1 MGYLLYDVN
10 PGEGFNLR
18 RDVYMRIANL
28 VRNLNE
34 DAPWILVL
42 PPWGRLYH
50 WKSQH
55 LHQIGIPWSTF
66 FDLASLRKF
75 VPVIEFEELLQLL
88 PTPVIDELYYL
99 QSYQNWKEWEEKMEI
114 QDCLQNPYRRNE
126 ETGRWKGWFFGF
138 GETVSAEKFAC
149 MSVMGHASSLKP
161 FLLKNTTGSTVMI
174 DRGEVVL
181 HDRFGDTSYWEC
193 RRSMRFSKPLRQLGD
208 AFRETFL
215 DSTDEADNT
224 VLDEDWTKMKRK
236 HGEAKGGPYLAAHLR
251 RADFAHVRE
260 KDVPSLKYT
269 AKQLKSKLEEWKLT
283 KLFIATDA
291 SSKEFEKLKGYLDG
305 YEVFRY
311 EPPSEEV
318 HETYKDGGLAIIDQW
333 ICAHARY
340 FIGTR
345 ESTFSFRIQ
354 DEREILVSGENK
366 TKSKVTFE
374 DVKYSSGAM
383 SFYCERDTSIAS
395 ASKQAKLQEA
405 ESELDATMKL
415 LNEKRELLRSVEEQ
429 LASVTA
435 SLQTMVENKEKLE
448 AHEAKIHRLKMLW
461 LENHQLRKLENVQ
474 LDHQLLILKN
484 KSWNSKQQ
492 TWRWKSMQ
500 KLLKVLLSLRQID
513 LTWI

>member
-1 MGYLLYDVN
+1 MRGRSTEPPRHSDRGNTSLRRSQGLSPASSLAGKSRTVCAIWQRPFSFSAWTMFPSVVGNQRHICLILLVFLVSVTITNSQDNAFDPDVKPIQVGEAQAPRYLLYDVN

-354 DEREILVSGENK
+354 DEREILGFDPD
-366 TKSKVTFE
+366 TTFNCLCGDKKKDKE
-374 DVKYSSGAM
+374 
-383 SFYCERDTSIAS
+383 CEQPS
-395 ASKQAKLQEA
+395 
-405 ESELDATMKL
+405 
-415 LNEKRELLRSVEEQ
+415 
-429 LASVTA
+429 
-435 SLQTMVENKEKLE
+435 
-448 AHEAKIHRLKMLW
+448 
-461 LENHQLRKLENVQ
+461 
-474 LDHQLLILKN
+474 
-484 KSWNSKQQ
+484 
-492 TWRWKSMQ
+492 RWKI
-500 KLLKVLLSLRQID
+500 VY
-513 LTWI
+513 